1 MTMFRRA
8 MLIVGVGLLLP
19 ASSAFGQDVAR
30 TALDAGEVQSMV
42 VGEADRARSDRAL
55 LQQFLDRSD
64 VRSIAEGA
72 RLDVEDVRAAASVLN
87 DADARRVAEQVR
99 SLDALLAGGDT
110 ITISTTMIIIALLV
124 LIIILLA

>member
-8 MLIVGVGLLLP
+8 MVIVGVGLLLP
-19 ASSAFGQDVAR
+19 ASSAAGQDVAR

-72 RLDVEDVRAAASVLN
+72 RLDVEDVRSAASVLN